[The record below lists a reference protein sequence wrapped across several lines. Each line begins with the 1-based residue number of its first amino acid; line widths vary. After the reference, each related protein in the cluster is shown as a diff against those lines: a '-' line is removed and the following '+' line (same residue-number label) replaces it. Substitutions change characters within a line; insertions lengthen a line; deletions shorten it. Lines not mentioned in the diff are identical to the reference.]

1 LLIAASASLG
11 AYFGYTVGAHVH
23 VALGVVF
30 AAAALGGELLKPLA
44 VQGAFDSFQCRA
56 WLRGLSCAVLA
67 AVCIVYSLAAELS
80 LAAGSRGDLAASRQA
95 AADTAKVSRD
105 RRTRAEAELSALPA
119 ARPAEVVAPL
129 IARLKASPA
138 GRDCERPST
147 PAARKA
153 CGQIAELESEAAR
166 AKRRTELE
174 AIIADTTAKPADGP
188 APVADA
194 DPLASALAAYARA
207 TGHDVEPDTIAPW
220 LALIPVLFLELGSAL
235 ALVVVR
241 ALGEPTTPP
250 APTVEAV
257 DEPASETPVIEPPP
271 AASEPAPVATG
282 PRPRAQRRTARARRD
297 AAANVIDLV
306 KARGGVVEGGQ
317 REIART
323 LGISKSR
330 ANEVLTE
337 LAKTGAL
344 QVATSRTG
352 TTVKLATG

>member
-1 LLIAASASLG
+1 MLIAASAALG

-44 VQGAFDSFQCRA
+44 VQGTFDSFRSRE
-56 WLRGLSCAVLA
+56 WMRGLSCTALA

-80 LAAGSRGDLAASRQA
+80 LAAGSRGDLAATRQA

-105 RRTRAEAELSALPA
+105 RRTRAEAELSALAP
-119 ARPAEVVAPL
+119 ARPAEVVSPL

-147 PAARKA
+147 SAARRA
-153 CGQIAELESEAAR
+153 CGQIADLESEAAR

-174 AIIADTTAKPADGP
+174 AVIADTTAQPTDGP
-188 APVADA
+188 APIADA
-194 DPLASALAAYARA
+194 DPLASALASYARA

-241 ALGEPTTPP
+241 ALGDPTPPP
-250 APTVEAV
+250 APKANGEGPV
-257 DEPASETPVIEPPP
+257 DDTPASEPPP
-271 AASEPAPVATG
+271 AASEPVPVAVS
-282 PRPRAQRRTARARRD
+282 RPKTPRRTSRGRRD

-306 KARGGVVEGGQ
+306 KARGGIVEGGQ

-330 ANEVLTE
+330 ANEVLSD
-337 LAKTGAL
+337 LAKSGAL
-344 QVATSRTG
+344 EVATSRTG